1 MVQFTPQEEKAL
13 SKALWKA
20 ADGIKEMRKI
30 LTDMGNRLGMEWRS
44 ASPEHLRDL
53 AGFVAD
59 NGMPSDFLD
68 KHFCN
73 DSYWSKHRLS
83 RLWGTFTCCTL

>member
-13 SKALWKA
+13 REALWKA
-20 ADGIKEMRKI
+20 ADGIKEMRKLLHDI
-30 LTDMGNRLGMEWRS
+30 GNRLGMEWRS
-44 ASPEHLRDL
+44 PNPEHLRDL

-59 NGMPSDFLD
+59 HKMPFDFLD

-73 DSYWSKHRLS
+73 ESYWK
-83 RLWGTFTCCTL
+83 